1 MFSFRG
7 ETCLP
12 RRNLNRIPREPL
24 HVRPSD
30 LPTEPSDARHRGI
43 VALTEMLTGLPL
55 SIAEVKS
62 RTTDGRLSRSPH
74 AIAKRKM
81 RRMASSNATDDM
93 PRHRSR
99 IDKRAAQKD
108 PSRCPLCGTRIS
120 RNAKG
125 TRRMRHCDHCGGT
138 LNRDIVCPFCQTY
151 RVWTGKLGAVCH
163 GCGHRLHRKPAPTD
177 TMSAPASVCGI
188 RD

>member
-1 MFSFRG
+1 MCQRKTETMRADSRADRRSRPRG
-7 ETCLP
+7 LSAAERASTP
-12 RRNLNRIPREPL
+12 
-24 HVRPSD
+24 
-30 LPTEPSDARHRGI
+30 HRGI
-43 VALTEMLTGLPL
+43 VALTETGLPL

-62 RTTDGRLSRSPH
+62 PTTDGRLSRSPH

-81 RRMASSNATDDM
+81 RRMASSNATDGM
-93 PRHRSR
+93 PRHRSC
-99 IDKRAAQKD
+99 IDKRAARKD
-108 PSRCPLCGTRIS
+108 PSRCPLCGTRLS
-120 RNAKG
+120 HNAKG

-177 TMSAPASVCGI
+177 TMSAPAGVCGI